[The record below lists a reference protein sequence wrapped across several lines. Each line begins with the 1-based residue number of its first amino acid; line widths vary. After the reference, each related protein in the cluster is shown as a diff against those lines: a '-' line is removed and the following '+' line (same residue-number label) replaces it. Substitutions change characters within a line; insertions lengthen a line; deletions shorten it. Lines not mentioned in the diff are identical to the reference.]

1 MKIVWLSSFLLP
13 TIAAFVVLHRQ
24 QQQRPPAGL
33 ARSPLSF
40 KQRAGKD
47 DVKAPWWASF
57 KSRMASL
64 FGQPQPD
71 AGQRFHIRIKAI
83 GALNRR
89 HVITRLTRYFPDL
102 TFETA
107 SDIVDTALIND
118 IALVRVTNSK
128 QEAAFATEMLRKA
141 DPPIPA
147 EIYDERTDEVLIL

>member
-1 MKIVWLSSFLLP
+1 
-13 TIAAFVVLHRQ
+13 
-24 QQQRPPAGL
+24 
-33 ARSPLSF
+33 
-40 KQRAGKD
+40 
-47 DVKAPWWASF
+47 
-57 KSRMASL
+57 
-64 FGQPQPD
+64 
-71 AGQRFHIRIKAI
+71 
-83 GALNRR
+83 LNRR